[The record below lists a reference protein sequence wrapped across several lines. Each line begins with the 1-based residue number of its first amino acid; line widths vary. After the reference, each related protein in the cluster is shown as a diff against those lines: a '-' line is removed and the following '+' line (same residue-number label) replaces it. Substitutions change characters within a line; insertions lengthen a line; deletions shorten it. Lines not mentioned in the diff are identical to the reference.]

1 MTDQHT
7 PIEPTDRIHII
18 VEPDGF
24 TWSPVDER
32 DVPVVDEATRDRIWA
47 RIVAEIRESP
57 DPSPSP
63 GRSRVTRRVCSPSGV
78 RRT

>member
-24 TWSPVDER
+24 AWAESD

-47 RIVAEIRESP
+47 RIVEAIRE
-57 DPSPSP
+57 
-63 GRSRVTRRVCSPSGV
+63 
-78 RRT
+78 

>member
-24 TWSPVDER
+24 TWSPADDAEI
-32 DVPVVDEATRDRIWA
+32 PVVDQATRDRIWA
-47 RIVAEIRESP
+47 RIVAEIRE
-57 DPSPSP
+57 
-63 GRSRVTRRVCSPSGV
+63 
-78 RRT
+78 